1 MPRGPRRS
9 APPDASSWVVTAFRR
24 WMHAQDA
31 AHILASERVGSCV
44 GTVLAGTAL
53 LAVIAWAPGARTFFA
68 IPFSTAFACFVPGII
83 NGLAFS
89 LVHSRR
95 TRLSTWGW
103 LWRLPC
109 MAMLHFFLASL
120 MALAAMPGAFVFA
133 LVLVFTTAVH
143 GRQYRVTWRQPFLA
157 VGTLVG
163 MLCALPLRVSS
174 DHAVLFAVV
183 IPSALFA
190 QLYLGAFAVRHDQA
204 RADAERLRAAV
215 HAQLIEQQERD
226 VGQLTQAMAE
236 MLRHHHDMEQAL
248 LHAGSAADMMKAIG
262 GQRGLLARSEFEDQ
276 ARQLQDSLRQI
287 EEMVKEV
294 RAKGR
299 RFAGTEPEPVELGP
313 VLEAVQAQ
321 VSLRFPDVD
330 IHVELEPPRPQLAL
344 LRGGPVTLRRVVEN
358 LVVNACEGNGE
369 QGASQ
374 VFIRARTEPLS
385 GRLEVEIEDD
395 GPGFP
400 PERLTAPAEELHTTK
415 PQGTG
420 LGLYTSECLL
430 RASGGLLHRH
440 NGPGG
445 GALLRILLPRE
456 YR

>member
-1 MPRGPRRS
+1 MRTPPASTS
-9 APPDASSWVVTAFRR
+9 ALARAFRR
-24 WMHAQDA
+24 WVHAQDA
-31 AHILASERVGSCV
+31 GRILASERVGVCL
-44 GTVLAGTAL
+44 GAALTGTAL

-68 IPFSTAFACFVPGII
+68 VPFSTAFACFLPAVV
-83 NGLAFS
+83 NGLAFAG
-89 LVHSRR
+89 VHARR
-95 TRLSTWGW
+95 ERMATWGW
-103 LWRLPC
+103 LWRLPS
-109 MAMLHFFLASL
+109 MALRHFFLASL
-120 MALAAMPGAFVFA
+120 MALSALPGATVFGA
-133 LVLVFTTAVH
+133 LLVLTTAAH
-143 GRQYRVTWRQPFLA
+143 GRRYRVTWRQPFLA

-163 MLCALPLRVSS
+163 VLCALPLRASP

-183 IPSALFA
+183 LPTALFA
-190 QLYLGAFAVRHDQA
+190 QLYLGALAVRYDQA

-226 VGQLTQAMAE
+226 VGQLVQAMAE

-248 LHAGSAADMMKAIG
+248 LHAGSAADMMTAFG
-262 GQRGLLARSEFEDQ
+262 AAQRGALARSEFEDQ

-287 EEMVKEV
+287 QEMVKEV

-299 RFAGTEPEPVELGP
+299 RFAGTEPEAVELGP
-313 VLEAVQAQ
+313 VLEAVQAH
-321 VSLRFPDVD
+321 VALRFPDVD
-330 IHVELEPPRPQLAL
+330 IHVELELEPPCPQRAL
-344 LRGGPVTLRRVVEN
+344 LRGGPLTLRRVVEN

-374 VFIRARTEPLS
+374 VFIRARTERLS
-385 GRLEVEIEDD
+385 GRLEVEIQDD

-400 PERLTAPAEELHTTK
+400 PERLTAPAEELYTTK

>member
-1 MPRGPRRS
+1 M
-9 APPDASSWVVTAFRR
+9 VVTAFRR

-31 AHILASERVGSCV
+31 ARILASERVGTCV
-44 GTVLAGTAL
+44 GTALAGTAL
-53 LAVIAWAPGARTFFA
+53 LAAVSWAPGARTFFA
-68 IPFSTAFACFVPGII
+68 LPFSTAFACFLPGIVS
-83 NGLAFS
+83 GLAFS
-89 LVHSRR
+89 VVHSRR
-95 TRLSTWGW
+95 ARLSTWGW

-109 MAMLHFFLASL
+109 MALLHFFLASL
-120 MALAAMPGAFVFA
+120 MALAAMPGAIVFGMA
-133 LVLVFTTAVH
+133 LVFTTAAH
-143 GRQYRVTWRQPFLA
+143 GRQYRVTWREPFLA

-163 MLCALPLRVSS
+163 MLCALPLSAGA
-174 DHAVLFAVV
+174 DHAVLFAIVV
-183 IPSALFA
+183 PSALIA
-190 QLYLGAFAVRHDQA
+190 ELYLGTFAVRHDQA

-236 MLRHHHDMEQAL
+236 MLRHHHDMDQAL
-248 LHAGSAADMMKAIG
+248 LHAESAADMMKAFG
-262 GQRGLLARSEFEDQ
+262 AQRGSLARTEFEDQ
-276 ARQLQDSLRQI
+276 ARQLQDSLRQLQ
-287 EEMVKEV
+287 EMVKEV

-321 VSLRFPDVD
+321 VALRFPDVD
-330 IHVELEPPRPQLAL
+330 IHVELQPPRPQRAL

-358 LVVNACEGNGE
+358 LVVNACEGNGA

-395 GPGFP
+395 GPGFL
-400 PERLTAPAEELHTTK
+400 PERLTAPAEELYTTK
-415 PQGTG
+415 SQGTG